1 MRTQRPARTPA
12 THPLAKEPAAMR
24 RSMLLLLA
32 LTMATLA
39 GCGNKGPL
47 QLPATRPAAS
57 PPAAAPAT
65 ATSTPA
71 RPGSVQY

>member
-1 MRTQRPARTPA
+1 
-12 THPLAKEPAAMR
+12 MR

-32 LTMATLA
+32 LTMTTLA

>member
-1 MRTQRPARTPA
+1 
-12 THPLAKEPAAMR
+12 MR